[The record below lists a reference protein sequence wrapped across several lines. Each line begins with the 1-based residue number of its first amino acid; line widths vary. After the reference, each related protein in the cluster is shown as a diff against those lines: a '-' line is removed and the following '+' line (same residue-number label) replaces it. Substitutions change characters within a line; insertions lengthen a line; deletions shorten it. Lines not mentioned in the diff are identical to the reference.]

1 MGKSPD
7 QVPEDKLELYRK
19 LIDTQPE
26 IELLGAMKLPYTAVN
41 GHMYSSL
48 TKDGRVG
55 IRLSEPD
62 REAFMQRYDTV
73 AFKNYGANIRE
84 HVEVPDSLLRNT
96 EELAPY
102 LALSYAYTQT
112 LPAKKAKKKAK

>member
-1 MGKSPD
+1 MGKKPD

-26 IELLGAMKLPYTAVN
+26 IELQGAMKLPHTSVN
-41 GHMYSSL
+41 GYMYSSL

-55 IRLSEPD
+55 LRLSEAD
-62 REAFMQRYDTV
+62 REAFMEKYDSIP
-73 AFKNYGANIRE
+73 FKNYGAFIRE
-84 HVEVPDSLLRNT
+84 HVEVPESLLKKP
-96 EELAPY
+96 EELGPY

-112 LPAKKAKKKAK
+112 LPPK

>member
-7 QVPEDKLELYRK
+7 QVSEDTFELYCQ

-26 IELLGAMKLPYTAVN
+26 IELQGDMKLPHTSTN

-62 REAFMQRYDTV
+62 REAFMQKYDTIP
-73 AFKNYGANIRE
+73 FKNYGANIRE
-84 HVEVPDSLLRNT
+84 HVEVPDSLLRNPK
-96 EELAPY
+96 ELVPY
-102 LALSYAYTQT
+102 LAMSYAYTQT
-112 LPAKKAKKKAK
+112 LPPK